1 MLKGIGR
8 LVMCI
13 EEMEIEQEVTNELS
27 QYIHFEKDILYTA
40 LLEEKIAVV
49 DRTHKAIVI
58 PQELFLKHF
67 KLQ

>member
-1 MLKGIGR
+1 MLKGIGK
-8 LVMCI
+8 LVVCI

-27 QYIHFEKDILYTA
+27 QYLHFAKGTLYTA
-40 LLEEKIAVV
+40 LLEEKIAVI